1 MHQPH
6 NTFHTKFSH
15 IDQGVIIMLH
25 LHIHPENPQARLIT
39 QAVER
44 IRSGDVVVY
53 PTDAAYAIG
62 CQIGNKSAMERI
74 AQIRNLGAKHQ
85 YAIMCCDLSDI
96 ATYAKVDNAM
106 YRLLKANTP
115 AVTTF
120 ILPATSEV
128 PKRLMHPKKKTIG
141 LRIPSNPVAQA
152 LLKELGEPLLTSTLI
167 LPDQKDP
174 LDDPYDIEN
183 QLAKR
188 IDVFIDSGFGTLS
201 TTSIVDLSGENPVV
215 VRRGVG
221 DVSAFE

>member
-1 MHQPH
+1 
-6 NTFHTKFSH
+6 
-15 IDQGVIIMLH
+15 MLH

-44 IRSGDVVVY
+44 IRAGDVVVY

-74 AQIRNLGAKHQ
+74 AQIRGLGPKHQ

-115 AVTTF
+115 AITTF

-141 LRIPSNPVAQA
+141 LRIPGNPVAQA
-152 LLKELGEPLLTSTLI
+152 LLQELGEPLLTSTLI

-201 TTSIVDLSGENPVV
+201 TTSIVDLSGENPVI

>member
-1 MHQPH
+1 
-6 NTFHTKFSH
+6 
-15 IDQGVIIMLH
+15 MLH

-44 IRSGDVVVY
+44 IRAGDVVVY

-62 CQIGNKSAMERI
+62 CQIGNKNAMERI
-74 AQIRNLGAKHQ
+74 AQIRGLGPKHQ

-115 AVTTF
+115 AITTF

-152 LLKELGEPLLTSTLI
+152 LLQELGEPLLTSTLI

-183 QLAKR
+183 QLGKR

-201 TTSIVDLSGENPVV
+201 TTSIVDLSGENPEII
-215 VRRGVG
+215 RRGVG
-221 DVSAFE
+221 DVSAFG

>member
-1 MHQPH
+1 
-6 NTFHTKFSH
+6 
-15 IDQGVIIMLH
+15 MLH

-39 QAVER
+39 QAVDR
-44 IRSGDVVVY
+44 IRAGDVVVY

-62 CQIGNKSAMERI
+62 CQIGNKNAMERI
-74 AQIRNLGAKHQ
+74 AQIRGLGPKHQ

-106 YRLLKANTP
+106 YRLLKNNTP

-141 LRIPSNPVAQA
+141 LRIPSNPIAQA
-152 LLKELGEPLLTSTLI
+152 LLQELGEPLLTSTLI

-183 QLAKR
+183 QLGKR
-188 IDVFIDSGFGTLS
+188 IDVFIDGGFGTLS
-201 TTSIVDLSGENPVV
+201 TTSIVDLSGENPVI

>member
-1 MHQPH
+1 
-6 NTFHTKFSH
+6 
-15 IDQGVIIMLH
+15 MLH

-44 IRSGDVVVY
+44 IRAGDVVVY

-74 AQIRNLGAKHQ
+74 AQIRGLGPKHQ

-106 YRLLKANTP
+106 YRLLKNNTP

-128 PKRLMHPKKKTIG
+128 PKRLLHPKKKTIG

-183 QLAKR
+183 QLGKR

-201 TTSIVDLSGENPVV
+201 TTSIVDLSGENPEII
-215 VRRGVG
+215 RRGVG

>member
-1 MHQPH
+1 
-6 NTFHTKFSH
+6 
-15 IDQGVIIMLH
+15 MLH

-44 IRSGDVVVY
+44 IRAGDVVVY

-74 AQIRNLGAKHQ
+74 AQIRGLGPKHQ

-115 AVTTF
+115 AITTF

-152 LLKELGEPLLTSTLI
+152 LLQELGEPLLTSTLI

-183 QLAKR
+183 QLGKR

-201 TTSIVDLSGENPVV
+201 TTSIVDLSGENPVI
-215 VRRGVG
+215 VRCGVG

>member
-1 MHQPH
+1 
-6 NTFHTKFSH
+6 
-15 IDQGVIIMLH
+15 MLH

-44 IRSGDVVVY
+44 IRAGDVVVY

-74 AQIRNLGAKHQ
+74 ALIRGLGPKHQ

-106 YRLLKANTP
+106 YRLLKNNTP

-152 LLKELGEPLLTSTLI
+152 LLQELGEPLLTSTLI

-183 QLAKR
+183 QLGKR

-201 TTSIVDLSGENPVV
+201 TTSIVDLSGENPEI

>member
-1 MHQPH
+1 
-6 NTFHTKFSH
+6 
-15 IDQGVIIMLH
+15 MLH

-44 IRSGDVVVY
+44 IRAGDVVVY

-74 AQIRNLGAKHQ
+74 AQIRGLGPKHQ

-106 YRLLKANTP
+106 YRLLKNNTP

-174 LDDPYDIEN
+174 LDDPFDIEN
-183 QLAKR
+183 QLGKR

-201 TTSIVDLSGENPVV
+201 TTSIVDLSGENPEV
-215 VRRGVG
+215 VRCGVG

>member
-1 MHQPH
+1 
-6 NTFHTKFSH
+6 
-15 IDQGVIIMLH
+15 MLH
-25 LHIHPENPQARLIT
+25 LHIHPENPQPRLIT

-44 IRSGDVVVY
+44 IRAGDVVVY

-74 AQIRNLGAKHQ
+74 THIRGLGPKHQ
-85 YAIMCCDLSDI
+85 YAIMCSDLSDI
-96 ATYAKVDNAM
+96 ATYAKVDNTM
-106 YRLLKANTP
+106 YRLLKNNTP
-115 AVTTF
+115 AITTF

-141 LRIPSNPVAQA
+141 LRIPSNPIAHA
-152 LLKELGEPLLTSTLI
+152 LLQELGEPLLTSTLI
-167 LPDQKDP
+167 LPNQTDP
-174 LDDPYDIEN
+174 LDDPFDIET

-188 IDVFIDSGFGTLS
+188 IDVFIDGGFGTLS
-201 TTSIVDLSGENPVV
+201 TTSIIDLSGENPEI

>member
-1 MHQPH
+1 
-6 NTFHTKFSH
+6 
-15 IDQGVIIMLH
+15 MLH

-44 IRSGDVVVY
+44 IRAGDVVVY

-62 CQIGNKSAMERI
+62 CQIGNKSALERI
-74 AQIRNLGAKHQ
+74 AQIRGLGPKHQ

-115 AVTTF
+115 AITTF

-141 LRIPSNPVAQA
+141 LRIPGNPVAQA
-152 LLKELGEPLLTSTLI
+152 LLQELGEPLLTSTLI

-183 QLAKR
+183 QLGKR
-188 IDVFIDSGFGTLS
+188 SDVFIDSGFGTLS
-201 TTSIVDLSGENPVV
+201 TTSIVDLSGENPVI

>member
-1 MHQPH
+1 
-6 NTFHTKFSH
+6 
-15 IDQGVIIMLH
+15 MLH

-141 LRIPSNPVAQA
+141 LRIPSNPVCQM

-167 LPDQKDP
+167 LPNQEEP
-174 LDDPYDIEN
+174 LDDPYDIEM
-183 QLAKR
+183 QLSKR
-188 IDVFIDSGFGTLS
+188 IDVFIDSGLGTLS
-201 TTSIVDLSGENPVV
+201 TTSIVDLSGDHPEVI
-215 VRRGVG
+215 RRGLG

>member
-1 MHQPH
+1 
-6 NTFHTKFSH
+6 
-15 IDQGVIIMLH
+15 MLH

-44 IRSGDVVVY
+44 IRAGDVVVY

-74 AQIRNLGAKHQ
+74 AQIRGLGPKHQ

-115 AVTTF
+115 AITTF

-152 LLKELGEPLLTSTLI
+152 LLQELGEPLLTSTLI

-183 QLAKR
+183 QLGKR

>member
-1 MHQPH
+1 
-6 NTFHTKFSH
+6 
-15 IDQGVIIMLH
+15 MLH

-44 IRSGDVVVY
+44 IRAGDVVVY

-62 CQIGNKSAMERI
+62 CQIGNKNAMERI
-74 AQIRNLGAKHQ
+74 AQIRGLGPKHQ

-106 YRLLKANTP
+106 YRLLKNNTP

-152 LLKELGEPLLTSTLI
+152 LLQELGEPLLTSTLI

-183 QLAKR
+183 QLGKR

-201 TTSIVDLSGENPVV
+201 TTSIVDLSGENPEII
-215 VRRGVG
+215 RRGVG

>member
-1 MHQPH
+1 
-6 NTFHTKFSH
+6 
-15 IDQGVIIMLH
+15 MLH

-44 IRSGDVVVY
+44 IRAGDVVVY

-74 AQIRNLGAKHQ
+74 AQIRGLGPKHQ

-115 AVTTF
+115 AITTF

-152 LLKELGEPLLTSTLI
+152 LLQELGEPLLTSTLI

-183 QLAKR
+183 QLGKR
-188 IDVFIDSGFGTLS
+188 IDVFIDSGLVPCPPPVSWIYLEKILKLS
-201 TTSIVDLSGENPVV
+201 VV
-215 VRRGVG
+215 VLVMS
-221 DVSAFE
+221 VLLNKH

>member
-1 MHQPH
+1 
-6 NTFHTKFSH
+6 
-15 IDQGVIIMLH
+15 MLH

-53 PTDAAYAIG
+53 STDAAYAIG

-215 VRRGVG
+215 VRHGVG

>member
-1 MHQPH
+1 
-6 NTFHTKFSH
+6 
-15 IDQGVIIMLH
+15 MLH

-39 QAVER
+39 QAVDR
-44 IRSGDVVVY
+44 IRAGDVVVY

-62 CQIGNKSAMERI
+62 CQIGNKNAMERI
-74 AQIRNLGAKHQ
+74 AQIRGLGPKHQ

-96 ATYAKVDNAM
+96 TTYAKVDNAM
-106 YRLLKANTP
+106 YRLLKNNTP

-141 LRIPSNPVAQA
+141 LRIPSNPIAQA

-167 LPDQKDP
+167 LPDQTEP

-183 QLAKR
+183 QLGKR
-188 IDVFIDSGFGTLS
+188 IDVFIDGGFGTLS
-201 TTSIVDLSGENPVV
+201 TTSIVDLSGENPEI

>member
-1 MHQPH
+1 
-6 NTFHTKFSH
+6 
-15 IDQGVIIMLH
+15 MLH
-25 LHIHPENPQARLIT
+25 LHIHPENPQARLIN

-44 IRSGDVVVY
+44 IRAGDVVVY

-62 CQIGNKSAMERI
+62 CQIGNKNAMERI
-74 AQIRNLGAKHQ
+74 AQIRGLGPKHQ

-106 YRLLKANTP
+106 YRLLKNNTP

-167 LPDQKDP
+167 LPEHKDP

-183 QLAKR
+183 QLGKR

-201 TTSIVDLSGENPVV
+201 TTSIVDLSGENPEI

>member
-1 MHQPH
+1 
-6 NTFHTKFSH
+6 
-15 IDQGVIIMLH
+15 MLH
-25 LHIHPENPQARLIT
+25 LHVHPENPQQRLIE

-44 IRSGDVVVY
+44 IRAGDVVVY

-62 CQIGNKSAMERI
+62 CQIGNKNAMERI
-74 AQIRNLGAKHQ
+74 AQIRGLGPKHQ

-96 ATYAKVDNAM
+96 ATYAKVDNAT

-115 AVTTF
+115 AITTF

-128 PKRLMHPKKKTIG
+128 PRRLMHPKKKTIG
-141 LRIPSNPVAQA
+141 LRIPSNPICQA

-167 LPDQKDP
+167 LPAQEDP

-188 IDVFIDSGFGTLS
+188 IDVFIDGGFGTLT
-201 TTSIVDLSGENPVV
+201 TTSIVDLSGEHPEII
-215 VRRGVG
+215 RHGVG

>member
-1 MHQPH
+1 
-6 NTFHTKFSH
+6 
-15 IDQGVIIMLH
+15 MLH
-25 LHIHPENPQARLIT
+25 LHIHPENPQARVIT
-39 QAVER
+39 QAVDR
-44 IRSGDVVVY
+44 IRAGDVVVY

-62 CQIGNKSAMERI
+62 CQIGNKNAMERI
-74 AQIRNLGAKHQ
+74 AQIRGLGPKHQ

-106 YRLLKANTP
+106 YRLLKNNTP

-141 LRIPSNPVAQA
+141 LRIPSNPIAQA

-167 LPDQKDP
+167 LPDQTEP

-183 QLAKR
+183 QLGKR
-188 IDVFIDSGFGTLS
+188 IDVFIDGGFGTLS
-201 TTSIVDLSGENPVV
+201 TTSIVDLSGENPEI

-221 DVSAFE
+221 NVSAFE

>member
-1 MHQPH
+1 
-6 NTFHTKFSH
+6 
-15 IDQGVIIMLH
+15 MLH

-44 IRSGDVVVY
+44 IRAGDVVVY

-74 AQIRNLGAKHQ
+74 AQIRGLGPKHQ

-115 AVTTF
+115 AITTF

-152 LLKELGEPLLTSTLI
+152 LLQELGEPLLTSTLI

-183 QLAKR
+183 QLGKR
-188 IDVFIDSGFGTLS
+188 IDVFIGSGFGTLS
-201 TTSIVDLSGENPVV
+201 TTSIVDLSGENPVI

>member
-1 MHQPH
+1 
-6 NTFHTKFSH
+6 
-15 IDQGVIIMLH
+15 MLH

-44 IRSGDVVVY
+44 IRAGNVVMY

-62 CQIGNKSAMERI
+62 CQIGNKNAMERI
-74 AQIRNLGAKHQ
+74 AQIRGLGPKHQ

-106 YRLLKANTP
+106 YRLLKNNTP

-167 LPDQKDP
+167 LPDQNDP

-183 QLAKR
+183 QLGKR

-201 TTSIVDLSGENPVV
+201 TTSIVDLSGENPEI

>member
-1 MHQPH
+1 
-6 NTFHTKFSH
+6 
-15 IDQGVIIMLH
+15 MLH
-25 LHIHPENPQARLIT
+25 LRVHPENPQPRLIS

-44 IRSGDVVVY
+44 IRAGDVVVY

-62 CQIGNKSAMERI
+62 CQIGNKNAMERI
-74 AQIRNLGAKHQ
+74 SQIRGLGAKHQ
-85 YAIMCCDLSDI
+85 YAIICADLSDI

-106 YRLLKANTP
+106 YRLLKNNTP

-128 PKRLMHPKKKTIG
+128 PRRLMHPNKKTIG
-141 LRIPSNPVAQA
+141 LRIPSNPICRM

-167 LPDQKDP
+167 LPGQEDP
-174 LDDPYDIEN
+174 LDDPYEIDL
-183 QLAKR
+183 QLSKR
-188 IDVFIDSGFGTLS
+188 IDVLIDGGLGTLS
-201 TTSIVDLSGENPVV
+201 TTSIVDLSGDSPKI

>member
-1 MHQPH
+1 
-6 NTFHTKFSH
+6 
-15 IDQGVIIMLH
+15 MLH
-25 LHIHPENPQARLIT
+25 LRVHPENPQPRLIS

-44 IRSGDVVVY
+44 IRAGDVVVY

-62 CQIGNKSAMERI
+62 CQIGNKNAMERI
-74 AQIRNLGAKHQ
+74 SQIRGLGAKHQ
-85 YAIMCCDLSDI
+85 YAIICADLSDI

-106 YRLLKANTP
+106 YRLLKNNTP

-128 PKRLMHPKKKTIG
+128 PRRLMHPNKKTIG
-141 LRIPSNPVAQA
+141 LRIPSNSICRM

-167 LPDQKDP
+167 LPGQEDP
-174 LDDPYDIEN
+174 LDDPYEIDL
-183 QLAKR
+183 QLNKR
-188 IDVFIDSGFGTLS
+188 IDVLIDGGLGTLS
-201 TTSIVDLSGENPVV
+201 TTSIIDLSGDNPQI

>member
-1 MHQPH
+1 
-6 NTFHTKFSH
+6 
-15 IDQGVIIMLH
+15 MLH
-25 LHIHPENPQARLIT
+25 LRVHPENPQPRLIS

-44 IRSGDVVVY
+44 IRAGDVVIY

-62 CQIGNKSAMERI
+62 CQIGNKNAMERI
-74 AQIRNLGAKHQ
+74 SQIRGLGAKHQ
-85 YAIMCCDLSDI
+85 YAIICADLSDI

-106 YRLLKANTP
+106 YRLLKNNTP

-128 PKRLMHPKKKTIG
+128 PRRLMHPNKKTIG
-141 LRIPSNPVAQA
+141 LRIPSNPICRM

-167 LPDQKDP
+167 LPGQEDP
-174 LDDPYDIEN
+174 LDDPYEIDL
-183 QLAKR
+183 QLSKR
-188 IDVFIDSGFGTLS
+188 IDVLIDGGLGTLS
-201 TTSIVDLSGENPVV
+201 TTSIVDLSGDSPQI

>member
-1 MHQPH
+1 
-6 NTFHTKFSH
+6 
-15 IDQGVIIMLH
+15 MLH

-39 QAVER
+39 QAVDR
-44 IRSGDVVVY
+44 IRAGDVVVY

-62 CQIGNKSAMERI
+62 CQIGNKNAMERI
-74 AQIRNLGAKHQ
+74 AQIRGLGPKHQ

-96 ATYAKVDNAM
+96 ATYAKVDNTM
-106 YRLLKANTP
+106 YRLLKNNTP

-141 LRIPSNPVAQA
+141 LRIPSNPIAQA

-167 LPDQKDP
+167 LPDQTEP

-183 QLAKR
+183 QLGKR
-188 IDVFIDSGFGTLS
+188 IDVFIDGGFGTLS
-201 TTSIVDLSGENPVV
+201 TTSIVDLSGENPEI

>member
-1 MHQPH
+1 
-6 NTFHTKFSH
+6 
-15 IDQGVIIMLH
+15 MLH

-44 IRSGDVVVY
+44 IRAGDVVVY

-74 AQIRNLGAKHQ
+74 AQIRGLGPKHQ

-106 YRLLKANTP
+106 YRLLKNNTP

-152 LLKELGEPLLTSTLI
+152 LLQELGEPLFTSTLI

-183 QLAKR
+183 QLGKR

-201 TTSIVDLSGENPVV
+201 TTSIVDLSGENPEII
-215 VRRGVG
+215 RRGVG